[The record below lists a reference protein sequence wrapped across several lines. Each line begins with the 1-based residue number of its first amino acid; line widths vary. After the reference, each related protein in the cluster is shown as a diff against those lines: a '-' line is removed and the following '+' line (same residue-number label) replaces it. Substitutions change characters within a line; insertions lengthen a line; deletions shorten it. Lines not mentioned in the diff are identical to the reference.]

1 MQRKHWLFFFYFSDS
16 FLRIITYFDKFVTD
30 CLQKYVVSVDLHRR
44 RGGAEKVLVLSRT

>member
-30 CLQKYVVSVDLHRR
+30 CLQKYVGSVKSIKNMKDR
-44 RGGAEKVLVLSRT
+44 KF